1 LKSFFDAGCFSAIE
15 FQWIHAHDSLSVLK
29 ENPQLDISGESTKK
43 NERKQSIKTHH
54 KQKIKAKSEEQN

>member
-1 LKSFFDAGCFSAIE
+1 MQ

-29 ENPQLDISGESTKK
+29 ENPQLDISGEASKK